1 MDLMTFNVFGEAR
14 VKADTVILTATGVKS
29 LAGTVFNEVEIVD
42 LENEL
47 PIEPD
52 DPVRYLFVT
61 NLEGSDRHKTFKRQV
76 AGPTLTA
83 DDQGEVDQAIRK
95 ILETLMQNILQ
106 HS

>member
-14 VKADTVILTATGVKS
+14 VKADTVIITATGVKS

-42 LENEL
+42 LENKL
-47 PIEPD
+47 PIDPE

-61 NLEGSDRHKTFKRQV
+61 MLEGPDRHKTFKRQV

-83 DDQGEVDQAIRK
+83 DEQAGIDQAIRS

-106 HS
+106 HN